1 MTGRPKSCQSGAHC
15 GNLPPKGSK
24 FCNQCGT
31 SFPFRDC
38 EDKDSVDVKFLKAM
52 SVDLCFSLT
61 EKQQLIVHSARPFPE
76 RGRVPSV
83 FVFILGRLGARSL
96 QATSVLSCKE
106 YLTIVSSAECAG
118 QILVHRFPARARIL
132 VHRSTAISRQLAEAA
147 SSGGED
153 SNRVPRVESGVTY
166 TQLRPCAATCSKH
179 WRLH

>member
-1 MTGRPKSCQSGAHC
+1 M
-15 GNLPPKGSK
+15 PPKGSK

-96 QATSVLSCKE
+96 QATSVPSCKE

-118 QILVHRFPARARIL
+118 QILVHRFPARAQIL
-132 VHRSTAISRQLAEAA
+132 VHRSTAISRQLARKNEGWRMKDEGSIKAA
-147 SSGGED
+147 LSD
-153 SNRVPRVESGVTY
+153 S
-166 TQLRPCAATCSKH
+166 QAATACNR
-179 WRLH
+179 WTQQIFA